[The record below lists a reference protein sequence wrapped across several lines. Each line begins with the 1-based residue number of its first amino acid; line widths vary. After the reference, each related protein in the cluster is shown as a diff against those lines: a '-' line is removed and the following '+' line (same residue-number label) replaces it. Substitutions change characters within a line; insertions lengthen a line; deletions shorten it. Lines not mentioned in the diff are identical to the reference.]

1 MMQDDPTITR
11 ADTSWYMS
19 RRIPATRAD
28 ATRALGETL
37 RTGSLALGPVP
48 AVVVDDV
55 RHTRPG
61 AASGFTGRLRLGGVF
76 GTTPVEVE
84 VEAWSDSESM
94 LGIRPARRPPRLR
107 ADRYFDSA
115 LALLDGLETHLLEH
129 VVVPPE
135 RNEVRRAS

>member
-19 RRIPATRAD
+19 RRIPTTRAD
-28 ATRALGETL
+28 ATRALGEAL
-37 RTGSLALGPVP
+37 RTGSLVRGIVP
-48 AVVVDDV
+48 GVVVDGV

-76 GTTPVEVE
+76 GVTPVEVE
-84 VEAWSDSESM
+84 VEAWSHSEST
-94 LGIRPARRPPRLR
+94 LGVRPARRPPKLR
-107 ADRYFDSA
+107 ADRYFECA
-115 LALLDGLETHLLEH
+115 FAFLDRLETHLLEH

-135 RNEVRRAS
+135 WNEVRCAS